1 MPETSSTLRVAP
13 AKLVDLV
20 EKVYRAFG
28 VPSDQAAVAATL
40 MIESD
45 LAGQDGHGIF
55 RLPQY
60 VEQLKVGGINVK
72 PDIKVDDTGA
82 STALV
87 HGDNAFGHLVV
98 RRAADLAIDKAKRTG
113 VGWVGMRRSNHA
125 GAAVRLCLDAAETRH
140 DRHLL
145 RGRQRQPP
153 AALGRHR
160 EAFVD
165 QPDLDRG
172 ACLDGAAAHPRHGDD
187 SRRLR
192 QDQGCGAAGQEMPV
206 GWMIDREGNPLTD
219 PNRAGEGFLLP
230 IGGYKGY
237 GLSLIL
243 GLLAGTLNGA
253 AVRQGR
259 RRHRTTIR

>member
-60 VEQLKVGGINVK
+60 VERLKVGGINVK

-98 RRAADLAIDKAKRTG
+98 KTAADLAIDKAKRTG
-113 VGWVGMRRSNHA
+113 VGWVGTRHSNHA
-125 GAAVRLCLDAAETRH
+125 GAASVYASMPLKH
-140 DRHLL
+140 DMIGIYI
-145 RGRQRQPP
+145 RGRQRQPR
-153 AALGRHR
+153 AALGRDR

-165 QPDLDRG
+165 EPDLDRDPCG
-172 ACLDGAAAHPRHGDD
+172 RRCRPSSSTWRRRSPR
-187 SRRLR
+187 SARSRLR
-192 QDQGCGAAGQEMPV
+192 
-206 GWMIDREGNPLTD
+206 R
-219 PNRAGEGFLLP
+219 RR
-230 IGGYKGY
+230 
-237 GLSLIL
+237 
-243 GLLAGTLNGA
+243 
-253 AVRQGR
+253 AVRCRSAG
-259 RRHRTTIR
+259 

>member
-60 VEQLKVGGINVK
+60 VERLKVGGINVK

-87 HGDNAFGHLVV
+87 HGDNAFGHIVLREHLVV
-98 RRAADLAIDKAKRTG
+98 AIILKNHDDAVFSGDINLAVA
-113 VGWVGMRRSNHA
+113 S
-125 GAAVRLCLDAAETRH
+125 
-140 DRHLL
+140 
-145 RGRQRQPP
+145 
-153 AALGRHR
+153 
-160 EAFVD
+160 
-165 QPDLDRG
+165 
-172 ACLDGAAAHPRHGDD
+172 DG
-187 SRRLR
+187 
-192 QDQGCGAAGQEMPV
+192 
-206 GWMIDREGNPLTD
+206 
-219 PNRAGEGFLLP
+219 
-230 IGGYKGY
+230 
-237 GLSLIL
+237 
-243 GLLAGTLNGA
+243 
-253 AVRQGR
+253 
-259 RRHRTTIR
+259 

>member
-60 VEQLKVGGINVK
+60 VERLKVGGINVK

-87 HGDNAFGHLVV
+87 RWRQRVRPPRREDAPPILRSTR
-98 RRAADLAIDKAKRTG
+98 RRATG
-113 VGWVGMRRSNHA
+113 VGWVGTRHSNHA
-125 GAAVRLCLDAAETRH
+125 GAASRLRLDAAR
-140 DRHLL
+140 
-145 RGRQRQPP
+145 
-153 AALGRHR
+153 
-160 EAFVD
+160 
-165 QPDLDRG
+165 
-172 ACLDGAAAHPRHGDD
+172 
-187 SRRLR
+187 S
-192 QDQGCGAAGQEMPV
+192 
-206 GWMIDREGNPLTD
+206 
-219 PNRAGEGFLLP
+219 
-230 IGGYKGY
+230 
-237 GLSLIL
+237 
-243 GLLAGTLNGA
+243 
-253 AVRQGR
+253 
-259 RRHRTTIR
+259 TT